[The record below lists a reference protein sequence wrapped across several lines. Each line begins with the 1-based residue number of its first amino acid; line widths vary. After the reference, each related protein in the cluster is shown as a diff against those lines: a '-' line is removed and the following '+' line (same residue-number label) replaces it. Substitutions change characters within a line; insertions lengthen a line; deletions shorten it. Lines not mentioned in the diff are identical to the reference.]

1 MFIIFFVDCLE
12 SCKEDLFKFLLL
24 DFLNMEDI
32 CLLVL
37 FGIKLFLF
45 IMLFLVKLLLD
56 VLNNWENFLL
66 EDFIEFIGMEWFLF
80 MINLELFI
88 GMFLEKL
95 LLEEELIIDES
106 CLLEFF
112 IGIELF
118 LVSIIWDLFIGCVWL
133 LEEILVN
140 FKFLFN
146 CCGNIFLVF
155 FCFVIKC

>member
-1 MFIIFFVDCLE
+1 MDCFE

-37 FGIKLFLF
+37 CGIKLFLF

-66 EDFIEFIGMEWFLF
+66 EDLIEFIGMEWFLF

-112 IGIELF
+112 IGSELF
-118 LVSIIWDLFIGCVWL
+118 LVSIIWDLFIGCVW
-133 LEEILVN
+133 
-140 FKFLFN
+140 
-146 CCGNIFLVF
+146 
-155 FCFVIKC
+155 

>member
-1 MFIIFFVDCLE
+1 MDCFE

-37 FGIKLFLF
+37 CGIKLFLF

-112 IGIELF
+112 IGSELF
-118 LVSIIWDLFIGCVWL
+118 LVSIIWDLFIGCVW
-133 LEEILVN
+133 
-140 FKFLFN
+140 
-146 CCGNIFLVF
+146 
-155 FCFVIKC
+155 

>member
-1 MFIIFFVDCLE
+1 
-12 SCKEDLFKFLLL
+12 
-24 DFLNMEDI
+24 MEDI

-112 IGIELF
+112 IGSELF
-118 LVSIIWDLFIGCVWL
+118 LVSIIWDLFIGCVW
-133 LEEILVN
+133 
-140 FKFLFN
+140 
-146 CCGNIFLVF
+146 
-155 FCFVIKC
+155 